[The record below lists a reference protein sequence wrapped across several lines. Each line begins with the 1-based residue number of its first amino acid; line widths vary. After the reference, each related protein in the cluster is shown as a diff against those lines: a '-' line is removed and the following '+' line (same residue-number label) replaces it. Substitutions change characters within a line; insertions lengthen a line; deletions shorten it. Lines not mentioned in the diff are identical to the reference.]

1 MSNRISV
8 LIVEDCANDA
18 ELVVREL
25 HRHGF
30 DPRFERVDRLA
41 DMKTALEKQ
50 SWDLVISDYSIRQF
64 NGMAA
69 LDLFNDFQLDIPFIC
84 VSGTIG
90 EETAVNVMKAGAH
103 DYVLKDK
110 LGRLG
115 PAIQRELRAA
125 EERRKNRRSESAAA
139 HLAAI
144 VEGSHDAIISKDMAG
159 IVLSWNR
166 AAEDIYGYNAGEM
179 IGETT
184 MKIVPEDRT
193 HETAQILEKISQGQS
208 IERFET
214 LRRCKDGRN
223 IDVSLTVS
231 PIRDS
236 AGKIVGAS
244 TIARDITERKQQEA
258 ERQKLID
265 ELRQAVA
272 QVKTLSGLLPICA
285 WCKKIRDDSGY
296 WQQVETYIKLHAHVD
311 FTHSIC
317 PDCMKQVYPEQAA
330 AK

>member
-1 MSNRISV
+1 MANRISV

-18 ELVVREL
+18 ELVVQEL

-30 DPRFERVDRLA
+30 DPQFERVDRLA
-41 DMKTALEKQ
+41 DMKRALEQ
-50 SWDLVISDYSIRQF
+50 RPWDVVISDYSIREF

-69 LDLFNDFQLDIPFIC
+69 LDLFNQYRFDIPFIC

-110 LGRLG
+110 LSRLG
-115 PAIQRELRAA
+115 PAIRRELKAA
-125 EERRKNRRSESAAA
+125 EERRKNRRAESAAA

-144 VEGSHDAIISKDMAG
+144 VAGSHDAIISKDMKG

-166 AAEDIYGYNAGEM
+166 AAEDIYGFTAGEM
-179 IGETT
+179 IGESVL
-184 MKIVPEDRT
+184 KIFPDD
-193 HETAQILEKISQGQS
+193 HAQEMQEILDKISSGDS

-231 PIRDS
+231 PIRD
-236 AGKIVGAS
+236 AGGRIVGAS
-244 TIARDITERKQQEA
+244 TIARDITQSKQQEA
-258 ERQKLID
+258 ERLKLIE

-272 QVKTLSGLLPICA
+272 QVQTLSGLLPICA

-296 WQQVETYIKLHAHVD
+296 WQQVETYIKLHTHVD

-317 PDCMKQVYPEQAA
+317 PDCRKQVYPEQAP